1 MTEQDRARFLETI
14 RAQGDRLAEMVDKL
28 LALAS
33 VEHLRR
39 IEQPVAVDLDATIR
53 EAVERVTP
61 AAARRANVIARSGE
75 VGTVTGD
82 PFLLRQSL
90 VNLLDNALAFAPADS
105 TVEIDVRR
113 TDRGWTISVAD
124 RGPGIPDYAE
134 QRVFE
139 RFYSLPRP
147 GGGSRSSGLGLSFV
161 AQVASL
167 HGGRATLANRP
178 GGGAVAT
185 FEIAG

>member
-1 MTEQDRARFLETI
+1 MAEGGR
-14 RAQGDRLAEMVDKL
+14 RLGV
-28 LALAS
+28 
-33 VEHLRR
+33 
-39 IEQPVAVDLDATIR
+39 
-53 EAVERVTP
+53 
-61 AAARRANVIARSGE
+61 
-75 VGTVTGD
+75 
-82 PFLLRQSL
+82 
-90 VNLLDNALAFAPADS
+90 
-105 TVEIDVRR
+105 DVRR